1 MATRPA
7 TRGIF
12 GVVLLLRQSAAARA
26 EVGID
31 RREGVARGE
40 QRVDE
45 HPVTGLAHDAHLG
58 GVGLEHADLLEQPDE
73 VLWGVLDRA
82 DRDHPPRRVGRAPP
96 GEPLGEID
104 PDSESD
110 LLGPVERDRK
120 DTAPSRWVSPR
131 GTTPLRASGPLITP
145 LTIGVRGVGVG
156 PDPRTLPTLTSTH
169 RVRAALRRRQVSAG
183 GRLAGCSA

>member
-131 GTTPLRASGPLITP
+131 GTTPLRASGLLITP
-145 LTIGVRGVGVG
+145 LGSPSHLDSR
-156 PDPRTLPTLTSTH
+156 RT
-169 RVRAALRRRQVSAG
+169 SAPSDQ
-183 GRLAGCSA
+183 RSSRWNREVAPSA